1 VVRGI
6 IMMKSSIKRNQED
19 DEEADTD
26 EHSIDIHHSDVPIAQ
41 RINKLSHKKQVVCI
55 EELEESKKIMD
66 IDEEIRQLEEDL
78 AADDDTTT
86 SDDDDDDDDGDSG
99 DNDDQHHCGEGGV
112 ISLSKLV
119 NDKIEPLPQNA
130 LPQNKRRKLKGVDS
144 TTVDDHIF
152 SSDKHKQR
160 KRHNSTITSDK
171 QSEQKQNQQQ
181 QHTVSEGLK
190 SAVQDLLQNYISP
203 SQIQRPA
210 YYCRV
215 CQHQSQTQIEF
226 DNHRTSEFH
235 TVAIKVEK
243 KATYCKVC
251 RKQLTSVIQM
261 TEHLNSKPHRD
272 RMDYVK
278 GKHQRVGGR
287 GGGVVD
293 NGGRGTKTNGEGGDV
308 RGKKS
313 DCSTRQWC

>member
-1 VVRGI
+1 
-6 IMMKSSIKRNQED
+6 MMKSSIKHNQED
-19 DEEADTD
+19 DEEADTN
-26 EHSIDIHHSDVPIAQ
+26 EHAIDIHHSDVPIAQ
-41 RINKLSHKKQVVCI
+41 RINKLSHKKQIMCI
-55 EELEESKKIMD
+55 EEHEESKKIMD

-86 SDDDDDDDDGDSG
+86 SDDDDDDDSDDSG
-99 DNDDQHHCGEGGV
+99 DNEDHPHAGDGGV

-119 NDKIEPLPQNA
+119 NDTIDPLPPSA

-144 TTVDDHIF
+144 TTVDDHIS

-160 KRHNSTITSDK
+160 KRLNSTTSDT
-171 QSEQKQNQQQ
+171 QSKQKQKQ

-226 DNHRTSEFH
+226 DNHRASEFH
-235 TVAIKVEK
+235 NVAIKVEK
-243 KATYCKVC
+243 KATYCNVC

-261 TEHLNSKPHRD
+261 TEHLKSKPHRD

-278 GKHQRVGGR
+278 GKQQRVGGR

-293 NGGRGTKTNGEGGDV
+293 NGGRGTTEGRGGGGGGRKKGDY
-308 RGKKS
+308 
-313 DCSTRQWC
+313 STRQWC

>member
-1 VVRGI
+1 
-6 IMMKSSIKRNQED
+6 MKSIKRNQED
-19 DEEADTD
+19 DEEADTN
-26 EHSIDIHHSDVPIAQ
+26 EHAIDVHHSDVPIAH
-41 RINKLSHKKQVVCI
+41 RINKLSHKKQVMRI
-55 EELEESKKIMD
+55 EEQEESKNNIMD

-86 SDDDDDDDDGDSG
+86 DDDDDDDDDDSG
-99 DNDDQHHCGEGGV
+99 DNEGHPHAGDGGV
-112 ISLSKLV
+112 ISLSKLAH
-119 NDKIEPLPQNA
+119 DTIDPLPQNA

-144 TTVDDHIF
+144 TTVDDHIS

-171 QSEQKQNQQQ
+171 QSKQQQ
-181 QHTVSEGLK
+181 QHTVSDGLK

-226 DNHRTSEFH
+226 DNHRASEFH
-235 TVAIKVEK
+235 NVAIKVEK
-243 KATYCKVC
+243 KATYCNVC

-261 TEHLNSKPHRD
+261 TEHLKSKPHRD

-278 GKHQRVGGR
+278 GKQKRVGGR

-293 NGGRGTKTNGEGGDV
+293 NGGRGTKTNGEGRGGDN
-308 RGKKS
+308 GKKS
-313 DCSTRQWC
+313 DSSTRQWC